1 MAILPGSLDYLYHYG
16 ILDHIPYEA
25 YEQLPM
31 TQSGMAQ
38 MSGIAANPYQVGNFN
53 NKQYFQNNNLYQ
65 TNTYGDFRNANYQ
78 NPQNRI
84 NNSLGNTYLDNA
96 QQGELYKTYTQDM
109 FVPFSQNSYA
119 NGGLKTPEDNF
130 RQSILDSAVKAKDSI
145 MNAPTLV
152 KGLLA
157 GGVMITTL
165 ALLFKGRKSSSTL
178 TSEGSKWNPLNWF
191 RK

>member
-1 MAILPGSLDYLYHYG
+1 M
-16 ILDHIPYEA
+16 
-25 YEQLPM
+25 
-31 TQSGMAQ
+31 
-38 MSGIAANPYQVGNFN
+38 
-53 NKQYFQNNNLYQ
+53 YQ